1 MQDYLYKLKGEQVE
15 RLCAV
20 IDKRNEVLKHQS
32 GGTYTDNEC
41 LNIGNL
47 NSPMDQFEIKPFLG
61 EFLGLNFTP
70 IGLITN
76 ILVYIQLVVVFTYLF
91 YVYATFKDSIRI
103 NG

>member
-1 MQDYLYKLKGEQVE
+1 LFKFAPGHKNIEPGAKNSGSLS
-15 RLCAV
+15 
-20 IDKRNEVLKHQS
+20 DKVS
-32 GGTYTDNEC
+32 SDGGSYADSESSD
-41 LNIGNL
+41 IGNL

-76 ILVYIQLVVVFTYLF
+76 ILVYIQLVVIFTYLF
-91 YVYATFKDSIRI
+91 YVYATFKDTIRI